1 MWMGGFVPMGYD
13 VVDRKLVINEAEA
26 VTIRHLFKRF
36 VTLGSATLLTREL
49 VAQGVLTKR
58 GRLIDKGFLYKL
70 FRNRL
75 YLGEAVHKGTSYPG
89 EHEAIID
96 QTLWDQVHA
105 ILQESPRQR
114 AANTRAQVPALLKGL
129 IFTDRG
135 IAMTP
140 TFTKKGSRHYRYY
153 TSMDAIRNR
162 ACEGR
167 EAFVRLNAGVVEG
180 AVVQQIRKLVR
191 TPEIA
196 AKVAVVLQDSNSVSN
211 DNDVVAALSDFDSL
225 WASLFPAEQARIARL
240 LIDRVIVSQHGLTV
254 DLRTDGLSSVVR
266 DMLAPRPKEKAA

>member
-26 VTIRHLFKRF
+26 ATIRHMFYRF
-36 VTLGSATLLTREL
+36 VVLGSATLLTREL
-49 VAQGVLTKR
+49 VAKGTLNKR
-58 GRLIDKGFLYKL
+58 GKLIDKGFLYKL

-89 EHEAIID
+89 EHQGIIG
-96 QTLWDQVHA
+96 QPLWDQVHA
-105 ILQESPRQR
+105 ILQDSPRQR
-114 AANTRAQVPALLKGL
+114 AANTRTQTPALLKGL

-140 TFTKKGSRHYRYY
+140 TFTCKGSRHYRYY

-167 EAFVRLNAGVVEG
+167 EAFVRLNAGMVEN
-180 AVVQQIRKLVR
+180 AVIEQIRKLVR

-196 AKVAVVLQDSNSVSN
+196 AKVAVALQDCDSVSN
-211 DNDVVAALSDFDSL
+211 DNDVVAALTEFDSL

-240 LIDRVIVSQHGLTV
+240 LIDRVIVSQQGLTV
-254 DLRTDGLSSVVR
+254 DLRTDGLSSVFR
-266 DMLAPRPKEKAA
+266 DMLAPRLTEKAA